1 MAVAVMPS
9 EERGVYMWQRFRS
22 WPWWAQGIAWIC
34 LPPVVLS
41 VWLWQKAW
49 RTWLKVGVAVAAF
62 ALWAPLVVAAVGG
75 GADSPPA
82 SQAAVNAPP
91 TTEST
96 TTATSQPAEAEEDPV
111 DYEAVARE
119 VLATQQKVLSAAKK
133 LKNWKA
139 LPRDVRR
146 AYARLDQ
153 LLGRNVT
160 VTEQEYDSVIA
171 NLAVLKSAISSG
183 ELNAL
188 IAEAKA
194 EARAKARVRARE
206 KAREKAEAEAAAV
219 SNCNTNYSGCLRAD
233 ASDYDCEGGSGDGPY
248 YTATVQVIGYDEYG
262 LDGDGDGIG
271 CD

>member
-1 MAVAVMPS
+1 MPS

-62 ALWAPLVVAAVGG
+62 ALWTPFVLAAVGG

-82 SQAAVNAPP
+82 NQATADPP
-91 TTEST
+91 RTTEST

-119 VLATQQKVLSAAKK
+119 VLATQQKVVSAAKK
-133 LKNWKA
+133 LKNWRA

-146 AYARLDQ
+146 AYDRLDQ
-153 LLGRNVT
+153 LLGRNIK
-160 VTEQEYDSVIA
+160 VTEDEYRAVTA
-171 NLAVLKSAISSG
+171 NLVVLKSAISSG

-194 EARAKARVRARE
+194 EARVKARARARE
-206 KAREKAEAEAAAV
+206 KAREKAEAEAAAAEAAAV
-219 SNCNTNYSGCLRAD
+219 SNCNQNYSGCLRAD

-248 YTATVQVIGYDEYG
+248 YTGTVQVIGYDEYG
-262 LDGDGDGIG
+262 LDRDGDGTG